1 VVSGTVAA
9 GGGATATGV
18 GKAAG
23 AGTAGGGAA
32 VGSFTGDEAIFGA
45 GGGSGAEGSWTGA
58 VVRRGM
64 SAGGGTATGVLSSRG
79 RKVMRTVSFFRGT
92 AEVLGVLGGCG
103 VLSSLM
109 MSGGWLRDF

>member
-1 VVSGTVAA
+1 
-9 GGGATATGV
+9 
-18 GKAAG
+18 
-23 AGTAGGGAA
+23 
-32 VGSFTGDEAIFGA
+32 
-45 GGGSGAEGSWTGA
+45 
-58 VVRRGM
+58 M